1 MGKINGFA
9 EVIELEYVCSAFRA
23 REIDFRRMNFCKI
36 LARKIFSETALNTLL
51 NFEYSAFFG
60 VSERYG
66 TVVEIYVKVAY
77 DLFFEM
83 TTGGISA
90 GVDSMSIS

>member
-1 MGKINGFA
+1 
-9 EVIELEYVCSAFRA
+9 
-23 REIDFRRMNFCKI
+23 MNFCKI

-77 DLFFEM
+77 DLFFLNDYGRNI
-83 TTGGISA
+83 GGSRQY
-90 GVDSMSIS
+90 VDIVNL